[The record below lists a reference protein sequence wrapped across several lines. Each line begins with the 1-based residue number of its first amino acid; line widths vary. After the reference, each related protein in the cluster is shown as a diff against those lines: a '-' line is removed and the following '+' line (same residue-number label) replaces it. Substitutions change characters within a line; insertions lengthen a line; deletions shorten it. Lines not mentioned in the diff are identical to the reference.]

1 MYFADALVS
10 TGMSVMFYLI
20 VRFFFTRF
28 VTKEPFDIFTM
39 RDLTA
44 TGFFALIVFSINYFW
59 VDSAQQIVEKKNVTQ
74 TVASGQSFTA
84 PEMEAVQKPLQI
96 ELNLESQSDEASVQT
111 EVVTDLARY
120 VFSSHG
126 AALQSMDILWQE
138 GKVNVPLVQSQIP
151 SCIIGLTD
159 QTPTHYELIRST
171 ESAELQAHVLEY
183 QARVK
188 GTTIHKAF
196 VVYKNKYQI
205 DVKIGVDGSG
215 LNGEQVRLFI
225 TSPVLSEEIK
235 AVVNKP
241 SSASSLKV
249 QDIVLTKPNSFNEFW
264 FEPKMFGF
272 TTKFLTTVCFAA
284 TPGALG
290 RAYLK
295 KISDTQ
301 FQGVLESKALVPG
314 QEIGWSLYVGPRAVN
329 ALAAV
334 APDLDNLMQYGWL
347 TPLAKPAL
355 KFMLYLH
362 EKTGSYGIVI
372 ILLALLIKLIL
383 LPFTLKSERSM
394 KQQAEFEKKRAH
406 LQQKF
411 KHDKAALDEATAELI
426 NKYGFPMLSG
436 CLPMLLN
443 IPVFLALNKVLS
455 SAIELHGAS
464 FLWLP
469 DLSATDPYYI
479 LSLMVFVAMVA
490 SPVATVDPRQWF
502 SRIGFALFLAAV
514 TAYLASGLALFIMMN
529 TVLGVVQTFVI
540 RNIRWFGQ

>member
-1 MYFADALVS
+1 MYFLDALFS
-10 TGMSVMFYLI
+10 TCMSVMFYLI

-28 VTKEPFDIFTM
+28 VTKEPFDIFTA

-44 TGFFALIVFSINYFW
+44 TGFFAVIVFSINYFW
-59 VDSAQQIVEKKNVTQ
+59 VDSAEQIAQKKNVTQ

-84 PEMEAVQKPLQI
+84 PEMVAVQKPLQI
-96 ELNLESQSDEASVQT
+96 ELNLQPQSDDQSVST
-111 EVVTDLARY
+111 EVITDLARY

-126 AALQSMDILWQE
+126 ASLESMDLLWQD
-138 GKVNVPLVQSQIP
+138 GKMNVPLVQSQVP
-151 SCIIGLTD
+151 SCIIAFSQ
-159 QTPTHYELIRST
+159 QTPTHYDLVQSV
-171 ESAELQAHVLEY
+171 ESSELQAHILQY

-188 GTTIHKAF
+188 GATIHKTF
-196 VVYKNKYQI
+196 VVHQNKYQI
-205 DVKIGVDGSG
+205 DVKLLVDGSG
-215 LNGEQVRLFI
+215 LDGEQARMFI
-225 TSPVLSEEIK
+225 TSPVLSEEVK

-241 SSASSLKV
+241 STSSGLTL
-249 QDIVLTKPNSFNEFW
+249 QDIVLNKPNNFNEFW
-264 FEPKMFGF
+264 FEPKIFGF
-272 TTKFLTTVCFAA
+272 TTKFLTTICFET

-290 RAYLK
+290 RTYLK

-301 FQGVLESKALVPG
+301 FQGILESKPLSSG
-314 QEIGWSLYVGPRAVN
+314 QEIGWSLYVGPRAAESLV
-329 ALAAV
+329 AV
-334 APDLDNLMQYGWL
+334 APDLDSLMQYGWL

-355 KFMLYLH
+355 KLMTYLYD
-362 EKTGSYGIVI
+362 KTGSYGLVI

-383 LPFTLKSERSM
+383 LPFTIKGERSM

-411 KHDKAALDEATAELI
+411 KHDKAALDAATAELI

-455 SAIELHGAS
+455 SAIELHGAP

-479 LSLMVFVAMVA
+479 LSLMVFGAMIA
-490 SPVATVDPRQWF
+490 SPVATVDPRQWA

-529 TVLGVVQTFVI
+529 TVLGVVQTYAVK
-540 RNIRWFGQ
+540 NIRWFAR